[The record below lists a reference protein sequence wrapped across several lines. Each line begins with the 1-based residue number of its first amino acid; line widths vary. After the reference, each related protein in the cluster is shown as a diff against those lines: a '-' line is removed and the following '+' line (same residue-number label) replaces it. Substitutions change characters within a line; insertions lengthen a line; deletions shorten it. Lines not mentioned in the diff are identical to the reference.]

1 MNEKLVALAERKQ
14 TLIHKAALQR
24 SVVAQNM
31 QALQQPIAI
40 ADRGL
45 QVLRYF
51 RQYPV
56 LMLGV
61 TSISGILIR
70 RLQMA
75 RFTALLQTGWSVF
88 QLVRDVRESLR
99 KD

>member
-1 MNEKLVALAERKQ
+1 MNEKLASLATRKQ
-14 TLIHKAALQR
+14 ALIQKAALQR
-24 SVVAQNM
+24 TVLAQNM
-31 QALQQPIAI
+31 QALQHPIAI
-40 ADRGL
+40 VDRGL
-45 QVLRYF
+45 QVLSYF

-61 TSISGILIR
+61 TTISGILIR

-99 KD
+99 KE

>member
-1 MNEKLVALAERKQ
+1 MNEKLALLAARKQ
-14 TLIHKAALQR
+14 ALIDKAAMQR
-24 SVVAQNM
+24 VTLAQNM

-61 TSISGILIR
+61 SSITGILIR
-70 RLQMA
+70 RLKMA

-88 QLVRDVRESLR
+88 QLVRDVRETLR

>member
-1 MNEKLVALAERKQ
+1 MSEKLALLATRKQ
-14 TLIHKAALQR
+14 QLIHKAALQR
-24 SVVAQNM
+24 VVVAQNM
-31 QALQQPIAI
+31 QALQEPIAM

-61 TSISGILIR
+61 TAVSGILIR
-70 RLQMA
+70 KLQVA
-75 RFTALLQTGWSVF
+75 RFTILLQTGWSVF
-88 QLVRDVRESLR
+88 QLVRDVRESIR
-99 KD
+99 SK

>member
-1 MNEKLVALAERKQ
+1 MSEKLALIATRKQ
-14 TLIHKAALQR
+14 QLIHKAAMQR
-24 SVVAQNM
+24 IVVAQNI
-31 QALQQPIAI
+31 QTLQQPIAI

-51 RQYPV
+51 RQYPM

-61 TSISGILIR
+61 TTVSGILIR
-70 RLQMA
+70 KIQLV

-88 QLVRDVRESLR
+88 QLVHDVRESIR
-99 KD
+99 NK

>member
-1 MNEKLVALAERKQ
+1 MNEKLVSLASRKQ
-14 TLIHKAALQR
+14 ALIQKAALQR
-24 SVVAQNM
+24 AVVAQNM
-31 QALQQPIAI
+31 QALHRPIAI
-40 ADRGL
+40 ADQGL

-56 LMLGV
+56 LMLAV
-61 TSISGILIR
+61 TSMSGILIR